1 MEGIEMKIEI
11 SMTKQVEK
19 LLEERGIKKDD
30 VKETIEHGESTKRK
44 FYIPGE
50 NHFLT
55 KKKIGNVTVNAE
67 YTAGKK
73 AFEPITAYTH
83 RAELLESTSK
93 PMVTSLGGKA
103 DIYGED
109 MAEMEVGGT
118 EKKKLGIPW
127 WCSKCEEK
135 VVPANTEVTFMDIT
149 RSMYSMA
156 CMKCGLAMVEEMNA
170 VQTLAAAEGLLEQKA
185 A

>member
-1 MEGIEMKIEI
+1 MEGIKMKIELR
-11 SMTKQVEK
+11 MTEQVEK
-19 LLEERGIKKDD
+19 LLEERGIKKGD

-50 NHFLT
+50 NHFLG
-55 KKKIGNVTVNAE
+55 KKKIGNVTVNVE

-73 AFEPITAYTH
+73 AFELITAYTH
-83 RAELLESTSK
+83 RAELLENTSK
-93 PMVTSLGGKA
+93 PMVTSLGAKA

-109 MAEMEVGGT
+109 MDEMEVGGT